1 MDDPVLNPAMDLDLG
16 ELGGEKVMVF
26 VAEYDP
32 FRDRGV
38 QYEEVLI
45 KSGCKASVEVVE
57 TLGEGHCFYLQD
69 PDSMNAGLF
78 MNQIAAFLNSP

>member
-38 QYEEVLI
+38 QYKEVLI